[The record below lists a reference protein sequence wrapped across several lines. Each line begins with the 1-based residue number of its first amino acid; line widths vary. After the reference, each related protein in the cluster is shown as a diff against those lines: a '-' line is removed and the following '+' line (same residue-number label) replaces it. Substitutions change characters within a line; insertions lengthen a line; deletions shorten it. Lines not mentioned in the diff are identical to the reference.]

1 MYGIGNPY
9 SSRNWASFPRTNLF
23 IELYIFIKITY
34 NKGNRHFSNYIK
46 NRITYSKGEKKMS
59 TTIKAK
65 SRLGEKRSE
74 LKKLREN
81 RQVPGVI
88 YGSEIQKKIQ
98 VDESELIQTLRYHGN
113 ELITVEADGKKH
125 QVLIAEV
132 QKEPINNQILH
143 VDFRQVN
150 MNTPVNVEIPILLTG
165 ESKGVKAGGV
175 VQQQTQT
182 VSIRCLPNE
191 IPSSFEVDITDLDIG
206 DQVKLN
212 QIVDSTKYQVESDL
226 DETVLS
232 VLAPRM
238 NPVDDQTADEENVKE
253 EDGKKYVFVE
263 ETQ

>member
-1 MYGIGNPY
+1 M
-9 SSRNWASFPRTNLF
+9 
-23 IELYIFIKITY
+23 
-34 NKGNRHFSNYIK
+34 SN
-46 NRITYSKGEKKMS
+46 
-59 TTIKAK
+59 TIQAK

-81 RQVPGVI
+81 RQVPGII
-88 YGSEIQKKIQ
+88 YGNEVQKKIQ
-98 VDESELIQTLRYHGN
+98 VDEGQLIQTLRNHGN
-113 ELITVEADGKKH
+113 ELITVETDGNKH

-143 VDFRQVN
+143 VDFRQVD
-150 MNTPVNVEIPILLTG
+150 MDTPVSVEVSVLLTG

-182 VSIRCLPNE
+182 VTIRCLPNE
-191 IPSSFEVDITDLDIG
+191 IPASFVLDITNLDIG

-212 QIVDSTKYQVESDL
+212 QIVDGTKYQVESDL
-226 DETVLS
+226 EETVLS

-238 NPVDDQTADEENVKE
+238 TPVDEPTPDEENVKE

-263 ETQ
+263 ETE

>member
-9 SSRNWASFPRTNLF
+9 GSRNWASFPRTNLF
-23 IELYIFIKITY
+23 IELCIFINITY
-34 NKGNRHFSNYIK
+34 NIGNRHFSNYIK

-74 LKKLREN
+74 LKKIREN

-150 MNTPVNVEIPILLTG
+150 MNTPVNVEIPILLMG